1 MCCTRKCPSSWQSNA
16 LARSAAIRRFAGCFY
31 PASWITRFCARGRGP
46 QEYMYVHGALT
57 FSVRRMEVSG
67 CPCSTS
73 QSASPGAGEACVS
86 LYPLHS
92 ASDSRPSVSLYLCVC
107 VCIQTSPKFNSWLP
121 PFGGSHTAHGTRA
134 CLYVHVYNA
143 CDLMPSQQY
152 PQTSRQG
159 FGSGE

>member
-107 VCIQTSPKFNSWLP
+107 VCIQTKSEIQFLAA
-121 PFGGSHTAHGTRA
+121 PFWRLSYSTRNESLLV
-134 CLYVHVYNA
+134 CTLYNA

-159 FGSGE
+159 LGSGE